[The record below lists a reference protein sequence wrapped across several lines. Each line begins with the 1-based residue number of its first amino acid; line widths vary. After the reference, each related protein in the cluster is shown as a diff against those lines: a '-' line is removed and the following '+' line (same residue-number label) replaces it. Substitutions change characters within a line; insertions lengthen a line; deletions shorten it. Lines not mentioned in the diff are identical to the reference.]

1 MFKCVHC
8 DQEVPHSE
16 RVCPACSRDA
26 GYPNVRLAE
35 MPDEAAALEARLA
48 AAHASAR
55 ARAVEAELK
64 SFSLSVN
71 SSKAIMNRRLDTL
84 QSWLNSNNPLFIS
97 FHQQV
102 RSGARLPEDTRW
114 DQQRT
119 SAENTVSPNFYSQL
133 SFGALSLDSLG
144 MSYYGPYCVV
154 LKDDLIAH
162 RASVFEENPFEF
174 NRRHAIISGQVPP
187 AGYRAPWIYRD
198 KLAVSKLANKI
209 SSGMSDSDFPNILV
223 EPRRADPDC
232 DFIEVHVYGPIHHAA
247 IDHVSGPIPK
257 ARPDRAIWDQVKRK
271 LRGLGANW
279 DEY

>member
-1 MFKCVHC
+1 M
-8 DQEVPHSE
+8 
-16 RVCPACSRDA
+16 
-26 GYPNVRLAE
+26 RLAE
-35 MPDEAAALEARLA
+35 TPDEAVALEARLA
-48 AAHASAR
+48 AAHALAR
-55 ARAVEAELK
+55 ARGVEAELK

-102 RSGARLPEDTRW
+102 RAGARLPEDTRW

-154 LKDDLIAH
+154 LKDDLIKH
-162 RASVFEENPFEF
+162 RTSVFEENPFEF
-174 NRRHAIISGQVPP
+174 NRKHAIISGQMPP
-187 AGYRAPWIYRD
+187 AGYRAPWIHRD
-198 KLAVSKLANKI
+198 KLAVSKLATKI
-209 SSGMSDSDFPNILV
+209 SRGMSDNDFPNVLI
-223 EPRRADPDC
+223 EPRRADADC

-247 IDHVSGPIPK
+247 IETVSGPIPK

-271 LRGLGANW
+271 LKGLGADW